1 MKGGGTQPKEG
12 RLPLWSVGCAVPD
25 LLEDVE
31 QWQQEARGCIRVG
44 PGRWQWH
51 LVGPGQ
57 GGLGTTPVRES
68 NPIAR
73 RDQNVRDGRPCV
85 MRKKKET
92 AGRVLPRRTDALAA
106 LGNESDR
113 VLRVRL
119 SKRAEAVLELG
130 DLVRK

>member
-1 MKGGGTQPKEG
+1 M
-12 RLPLWSVGCAVPD
+12 
-25 LLEDVE
+25 
-31 QWQQEARGCIRVG
+31 
-44 PGRWQWH
+44 
-51 LVGPGQ
+51 GPGQ

-68 NPIAR
+68 SPIAR
-73 RDQNVRDGRPCV
+73 RDQNVRDGRACV
-85 MRKKKET
+85 MRKKET

-119 SKRAEAVLELG
+119 SKRAEAVFELG